1 VCVCVLE
8 GEFRFIIMGNQA
20 SSDSGGAA
28 AGGGG
33 DNRNAAAAAA
43 AAASGSTGGGVSSG
57 AIVRS
62 LLNLRN
68 STGALGLSKLE
79 LDERCKPSG

>member
-8 GEFRFIIMGNQA
+8 REFRFIIMGNQA

-33 DNRNAAAAAA
+33 DNRNAAAA